1 MIDGL
6 SARALDEID
15 SRVNDL
21 SNQFK
26 PGYVP
31 VLDEDRSVG
40 SVNAV
45 RSLDPLHA
53 AAPEG
58 AYYVGLDAQ
67 GRRFYSRDGAFALV
81 DGKLTMRDGSEVVGY
96 TANAAGEERLST
108 LRIDPVDSALG
119 RVQGA
124 GVEADGSLVYARSV
138 VDPKTGKPK
147 GERVVV
153 GRVALARFP
162 AGTQIDAA
170 DGVHV
175 TAPTGVEPALGTPS
189 ADGFGT
195 LVTKMDDRGGVDM
208 MRGLTHLR
216 DAFLAYSALQ
226 SAQGAHGKTDKIAM
240 DLIK

>member
-15 SRVNDL
+15 ARVNDL

-31 VLDEDRSVG
+31 VLDEDRSVR
-40 SVNAV
+40 SVHAV

-58 AYYVGLDAQ
+58 AYYLGLDAQ

-81 DGKLTMRDGSEVVGY
+81 DGHLRMPDGSDVIGY
-96 TANAAGEERLST
+96 TSNSAGEERLS
-108 LRIDPVDSALG
+108 LLAVDPVDAALG
-119 RVQGA
+119 RAQDP
-124 GVEADGSLVYARSV
+124 GVEADGSLVYSRSV

-147 GERVVV
+147 AERVVV

-162 AGTQIDAA
+162 SGTQVDAA

-175 TAPTGVEPALGTPS
+175 TAPAGVEPSLGKPN
-189 ADGFGT
+189 ADGFGS
-195 LVTKMDDRGGVDM
+195 LVTKMGDRGGIDM

-216 DAFLAYSALQ
+216 DAFLAYGAMQ
-226 SAQGAHGKTDKIAM
+226 SAKNAHGKTDKIAM